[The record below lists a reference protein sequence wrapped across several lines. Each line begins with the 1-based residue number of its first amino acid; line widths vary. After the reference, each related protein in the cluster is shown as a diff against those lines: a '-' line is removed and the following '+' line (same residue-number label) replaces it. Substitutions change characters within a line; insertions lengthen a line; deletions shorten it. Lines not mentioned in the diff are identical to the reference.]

1 MNNKKTTIKALVFG
15 SMAAIVVIFAFAAC
29 NPEDTDFGRD
39 LTDPSAWYNGTLCD
53 TLSIEAYTCRE
64 DSMTTS
70 NYLNGVIGVLQ
81 NNVFGK
87 TEAAMYTQAALST
100 TGGIS
105 FERDVVDSIVV
116 SLAITDFF
124 STDVKDSNYV
134 YTARMRVIPLADPMY
149 PDSTYYACSD
159 VQCLRM
165 IFFDSVLR
173 ISKKDTVVRMKLN
186 SSAMSIF
193 QNQSYVD
200 NEDFQ
205 TALRGFKISLE
216 PEGADADNMMMY
228 INYAAAT
235 TGLTVHFH
243 SDNDTLPLK
252 YSFVFSG
259 TSAAHFNSYR
269 HTYTTAPLSVFQ
281 TNVNDSVAGESKL
294 YLQPLGGTFVK
305 MRFPTLKQWSAQHP
319 NAVIHHAQLIFPV
332 DDATTAVGETSV
344 RLISYRY
351 QNNGTVALIPD
362 MMDALLSEGFDGRY
376 DAAKKQYRM
385 RVSRQIQQTIVG
397 GTNGDMAIY
406 IDARRISAKQVL
418 LCGTDKTM
426 PKHVKLEIIYS
437 ETK

>member
-1 MNNKKTTIKALVFG
+1 MNNKKISIKALVI
-15 SMAAIVVIFAFAAC
+15 SAITLMTGFFLFTAC

-70 NYLNGVIGVLQ
+70 NYLNGVIGMLQ
-81 NNVFGK
+81 NSVFGK
-87 TEAAMYTQAALST
+87 TEATMFTQAALST

-105 FERDVVDSIVV
+105 FERDVVDSVV
-116 SLAITDFF
+116 LSLAITDFF
-124 STDVKDSNYV
+124 STDLKDSNYV
-134 YTARMRVIPLADPMY
+134 YSARMKVVPLADPMY
-149 PDSTYYACSD
+149 VDSTYYACSD
-159 VQCLRM
+159 VQCLRQVY
-165 IFFDSVLR
+165 FDNSMR

-186 SSAMSIF
+186 SSIMSIF
-193 QNQSYVD
+193 QNKSYAN
-200 NEDFQ
+200 NEEFQ

-228 INYAAAT
+228 INYAAAA

-243 SDNDTLPLK
+243 SDNDTVPLK
-252 YSFVFSG
+252 YTFVFSG

-269 HTYTTAPLSVFQ
+269 HTYTASPLSVFN
-281 TNVNDSVAGESKL
+281 TNVDDSVAGTRKL

-305 MRFPTLKQWSAQHP
+305 LRFPTLKQWSAQHP
-319 NAVIHHAQLIFPV
+319 NAVIHHAQLVLPV
-332 DDATTAVGETSV
+332 DDATTALGESAA
-344 RLISYRY
+344 RLICYRY
-351 QNNGTVALIPD
+351 QSNGTVALIPD

-376 DAAKKQYRM
+376 DADKNQYRM
-385 RVSRQIQQTIVG
+385 RVSRQVQQAVTG
-397 GTNGDMAIY
+397 STNGDMAIY
-406 IDARRISAKQVL
+406 IDARRVSAKQVL
-418 LCGTDKTM
+418 LCGTDKAM

>member
-1 MNNKKTTIKALVFG
+1 MNNKKISIKALVI
-15 SMAAIVVIFAFAAC
+15 SAITLMTGFFLFTAC

-70 NYLNGVIGVLQ
+70 NYLNGVIGMLQ
-81 NNVFGK
+81 NSVFGK
-87 TEAAMYTQAALST
+87 TEATMFTQAALST

-105 FERDVVDSIVV
+105 FERDVVDSVV
-116 SLAITDFF
+116 LSLAITDYF
-124 STDVKDSNYV
+124 STDLKDSNYV
-134 YTARMRVIPLADPMY
+134 YSARMKVVPLADPMY
-149 PDSTYYACSD
+149 VDSTYYACSD

-165 IFFDSVLR
+165 VYFDSFMR

-186 SSAMSIF
+186 PSIMSIF
-193 QNQSYVD
+193 QNKSYAN

-228 INYAAAT
+228 FNYAAAA

-243 SDNDTLPLK
+243 SDNDTVPLK

-259 TSAAHFNSYR
+259 TSAAHFNGYR
-269 HTYTTAPLSVFQ
+269 HTYTSAPLSAFEA
-281 TNVNDSVAGESKL
+281 NVNDSVAGTQKL

-305 MRFPTLKQWSAQHP
+305 MRFPTLKQWSEQHP
-319 NAVIHHAQLIFPV
+319 NAVIHHAQLILPV
-332 DDATTAVGETSV
+332 DASSDAIGENAQRV
-344 RLISYRY
+344 LCYKY
-351 QNNGTVALIPD
+351 VENGKVSLIPD
-362 MMDALLSEGFDGRY
+362 MMDALLSGGFDGGYNSDKR
-376 DAAKKQYRM
+376 QYRM
-385 RVSRQIQQTIVG
+385 RISRQIQQVVSG
-397 GTNGDMAIY
+397 APDYGLALY
-406 IDARRISAKQVL
+406 IDARRTSAKQTI
-418 LCGTDKTM
+418 LCGTDKAL
-426 PKHVKLEIIYS
+426 PNHVKLEIIYS